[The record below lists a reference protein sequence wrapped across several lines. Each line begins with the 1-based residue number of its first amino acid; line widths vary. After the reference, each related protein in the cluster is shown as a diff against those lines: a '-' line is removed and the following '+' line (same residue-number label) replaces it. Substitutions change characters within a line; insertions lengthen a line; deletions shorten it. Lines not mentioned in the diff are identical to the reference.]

1 MKDNIITLA
10 TLNYGKAQVVK
21 SLLANEGVEC
31 FLEHVNLIQ
40 GAVSTGVKVRIKE
53 ADFKQAL
60 IVFDSISESDYETTK
75 PPSKA
80 VKGIKVLVPVDFS
93 EYSQKAVDIAFDW
106 VAQGTGELTLFN
118 AFYSPLSSGLPFG
131 ESFVYDINSD
141 QISFELK
148 EESEKKIQ
156 LLKKGL
162 EKRIADEKIENVT
175 VRTELRRGI
184 AEHEILAFSES
195 YNPSLIVMGTR
206 GSDKKAVDLI
216 GSVTAEIIDG
226 AKVPVLAVPESFDY
240 QGLDKL
246 KTVGYL
252 SIFGQSD
259 FQSIEKL
266 SGILGSFD
274 VKVKCAHI
282 TSGKNME
289 SDQVKMDG
297 LIDHFNRSKIN
308 ATLEFKLIQNE
319 DFWVGVESFVQSE
332 NIEILSFTTF
342 KRNLISRLLNP
353 SIAKKMLFHST
364 TPLLVFHS

>member
-10 TLNYGKAQVVK
+10 TLTYGKAQVVK
-21 SLLANEGVEC
+21 SMLANEGVEC

-40 GAVSTGVKVRIKE
+40 GAVSAGVKVNIKE
-53 ADFKQAL
+53 SDFKKAQM
-60 IVFDSISESDYETTK
+60 VFDSIRESDYEK
-75 PPSKA
+75 PHSAEKISND
-80 VKGIKVLVPVDFS
+80 IKVLVPVDFS
-93 EYSQKAVDIAFDW
+93 EYSQKAVDMAFDW
-106 VAQGTGELTLFN
+106 VAQNTGELTLFN

-148 EESEKKIQ
+148 EESEKKIEE
-156 LLKKGL
+156 LKKGL
-162 EKRIADEKIENVT
+162 EKRIKDEKIENV
-175 VRTELRRGI
+175 RIYTELRRGI
-184 AEHEILAFSES
+184 AEHEILEFSET

-216 GSVTAEIIDG
+216 GSVTTEIIDG

-240 QGLDKL
+240 KGLDKL

-252 SIFGQSD
+252 SVFGPSD
-259 FQSIEKL
+259 FVAIEKL
-266 SGILGSFD
+266 SSILGAFD
-274 VKVKCAHI
+274 VNVKCAHI
-282 TSGKNME
+282 TSGKNMQT
-289 SDQVKMDG
+289 DKVKMDG
-297 LIDHFNRSKIN
+297 LIEHFNKNKI
-308 ATLEFKLIQNE
+308 ATSLDFKLIENE

-342 KRNLISRLLNP
+342 KRNLLSRLLNP

-364 TPLLVFHS
+364 TPLLVFHA